1 MVVQFTLASTVL
13 WFLPRFRPSNGVAEE
28 TTDGKGTIDPTAG
41 NRVMS
46 TKFYATRIGPCGT
59 ATALDIGLGN
69 MSMKTIT
76 LTFFSKCSLSDFN
89 PF

>member
-13 WFLPRFRPSNGVAEE
+13 WFLPRFRPINGMVEVSKDAK
-28 TTDGKGTIDPTAG
+28 DAVDPTAG
-41 NRVMS
+41 NRIMS
-46 TKFYATRIGPCGT
+46 TKFYMTRIGPCGT

-76 LTFFSKCSLSDFN
+76 LTFFSK
-89 PF
+89 